1 MLPRVDSTSRLL
13 ILGKYFGRP
22 FLIQQTPS
30 SWCITIHPGIQALAK
45 LICASPGGS
54 MKLPGFYKSRCSIT
68 LSSGIRLAAD
78 RDILVLKKPAP
89 SDNPMDAR
97 LPFVCAT
104 HSSTQPIFCYLG

>member
-1 MLPRVDSTSRLL
+1 
-13 ILGKYFGRP
+13 
-22 FLIQQTPS
+22 
-30 SWCITIHPGIQALAK
+30 
-45 LICASPGGS
+45 

-89 SDNPMDAR
+89 SDSPMDAR

-104 HSSTQPIFCYLG
+104 HAGTSQFFAILGNARIG